1 MDDETRQRYIRAGRI
16 SAEALEYGKGLIK
29 KGNSLLETTELIE
42 KKIPELGGK
51 PAFPVQISCD
61 HIAAHYC
68 PEQDDSVVF
77 GNQLV
82 SLDLGVHVDGAV
94 GDTAYTIDLS
104 GNYPDAVKA
113 AQQALAEAL
122 KIVGVGVTLGEIG
135 KAIQD
140 TIAGYGLAPVR
151 NLSGHG
157 IDIYNIHTEPTVPNC
172 DTHDKTALR
181 KGQVI
186 AIEPFATTGLGMVQE
201 SGAASVFMLVAK
213 KPVRN
218 PITREV
224 LRRIESY
231 EGLPFCR
238 RWLVREFGQKTN
250 YALRELA
257 MLGMIEQF
265 PPLVEVKK
273 GVVAQA
279 EHTVLIEE
287 EPVVLTR
294 L

>member
-1 MDDETRQRYIRAGRI
+1 MDDGTRQRYIKAGKI
-16 SAEALEYGKGLIK
+16 SAEALEYGKGLIR
-29 KGNSLLETTELIE
+29 KGNSLLEATELIE
-42 KKIPELGGK
+42 KKILELGGK

-68 PEQDDSVVF
+68 PEQDDTIVF
-77 GNQLV
+77 DGQLV

-104 GNYPDAVKA
+104 GNYSDAVKA

-122 KIVGVGVTLGEIG
+122 KIVGAGVTLGEIG

-172 DTHDKTALR
+172 DTHDKTVLR
-181 KGQVI
+181 NGQVI

-218 PITREV
+218 PITREI

-231 EGLPFCR
+231 GGLPFCR
-238 RWLVREFGQKTN
+238 RWLAREFGQKTN

-273 GVVAQA
+273 GIVAQA

>member
-1 MDDETRQRYIRAGRI
+1 MDDETKQRYIQAGKI
-16 SAEALEYGKGLIK
+16 SAEALEYGKGLIR
-29 KGNSLLETTELIE
+29 KGNSLLEATELIE
-42 KKIPELGGK
+42 KKILELGGK

-104 GNYPDAVKA
+104 GNYSDAVKA

-122 KIVGVGVTLGEIG
+122 KIVGAGVTLGEIG

-181 KGQVI
+181 NGQVI

-224 LRRIESY
+224 LRRIEGY